1 MDETIYQGVITFIN
15 HEKQYATID
24 YKKDDKK
31 KTITCKVGAMEQLKS
46 EANKHAKKLHHF
58 RVGDEVNF
66 EIKLTDRGDKMT
78 AYNVRFLYNTALELL
93 LNKAAVEN
101 RFLGFLKLAD
111 DQFFVK
117 ELDSYI
123 FFPLTLS
130 KWEKE
135 PDEKLF
141 NEAVDFKLINLDKP
155 KNLSAELFA
164 HEYIPEYKSAQHY
177 YKNKIPVEATV
188 FKVTPFAAYVNVIG
202 NKVQAKIDLPA
213 EGKEEL
219 KEGSVIKVLINYL
232 SNKKI
237 AVERVDGLLS

>member
-1 MDETIYQGVITFIN
+1 MEESIYKGVITFIN

-31 KTITCKVGAMEQLKS
+31 KTITCKIGPAAQLQS
-46 EANKHAKKLHHF
+46 ASNKNVKKLHQF

-66 EIKLTDRGDKMT
+66 EIKLTDRGDKMN
-78 AYNVRFLYNTALELL
+78 AFNLRFLYNTALELL

-111 DQFFVK
+111 EQFFVK

-123 FFPLTLS
+123 FFPLQLS

-141 NEAVDFKLINLDKP
+141 NEAVDFKLINLDNP
-155 KNLSAELFA
+155 KTLSAELFA
-164 HEYIPEYKSAQHY
+164 HEYIAEYKSALHY
-177 YKNKIPVEATV
+177 FKNKIPVEATV
-188 FKVTPFAAYVNVIG
+188 YKVSPFAAYVNVVG
-202 NKVQAKIDLPA
+202 TKVQSKIDLPND
-213 EGKEEL
+213 GTEL
-219 KEGSVIKVLINYL
+219 KEGTMIKVLISYL
-232 SNKKI
+232 SSKRI
-237 AVERVDGLLS
+237 VVERVG